1 MLCAAPAT
9 YEAAGVV
16 SAKERELIVDL
27 ELTGKRAIVTGGSR
41 GIGKAIARELA
52 REGADVVIAA
62 RGKDKLEAT
71 AAELSAETGRRV
83 VPLVVDTGDETSVN
97 ALVERAVAALGGVD
111 ILVNNAA
118 LPGGISPATR
128 LDQIVDAQVIEDIN
142 IKVVGYLRTARA
154 VAPHLI
160 ANGWGRIINI
170 GGLAVRKTGRPV
182 ATLRNVGV
190 AAITKNLAD
199 ELGPKGI
206 NVTVVHPGA
215 TRTERVRPEPEKDLA
230 ASVSIGRIVDARE
243 VAWVVTFLASPRSV
257 AINGDSVV
265 AGGGS
270 VGPIYY

>member
-1 MLCAAPAT
+1 M
-9 YEAAGVV
+9 
-16 SAKERELIVDL
+16 DL

-83 VPLVVDTGDETSVN
+83 VPLVVDTGNETSVN
-97 ALVERAVAALGGVD
+97 GLVERAVAALGGVD

-118 LPGGISPATR
+118 VPGGISTATR

-170 GGLAVRKTGRPV
+170 GGLAVRKAGRPV

-215 TRTERVRPEPEKDLA
+215 TRTERVRPEPEKEFA

-243 VAWVVTFLASPRSV
+243 VAWVVAFLASPRSV
-257 AINGDSVV
+257 AINGDAVV

>member
-1 MLCAAPAT
+1 M
-9 YEAAGVV
+9 
-16 SAKERELIVDL
+16 DL

-83 VPLVVDTGDETSVN
+83 VPLVVDTADETSVN

-118 LPGGISPATR
+118 LPGGISTATR
-128 LDQIVDAQVIEDIN
+128 LEQVVDAQVLEDIN

-257 AINGDSVV
+257 AINGDAVV

>member
-1 MLCAAPAT
+1 M
-9 YEAAGVV
+9 
-16 SAKERELIVDL
+16 DL

-83 VPLVVDTGDETSVN
+83 VPLVVDTADEASVN

-118 LPGGISPATR
+118 LPGGISTATR
-128 LDQIVDAQVIEDIN
+128 LDQVIDAQVIEDIN

-257 AINGDSVV
+257 AINGDAVV

>member
-1 MLCAAPAT
+1 M
-9 YEAAGVV
+9 
-16 SAKERELIVDL
+16 DL

-83 VPLVVDTGDETSVN
+83 VPLVVDTANETSVD

-118 LPGGISPATR
+118 VPGGISTATR

-170 GGLAVRKTGRPV
+170 GGLAVRKAGRPV

-243 VAWVVTFLASPRSV
+243 VAWVVAFLASPRSV
-257 AINGDSVV
+257 AINGDAVV